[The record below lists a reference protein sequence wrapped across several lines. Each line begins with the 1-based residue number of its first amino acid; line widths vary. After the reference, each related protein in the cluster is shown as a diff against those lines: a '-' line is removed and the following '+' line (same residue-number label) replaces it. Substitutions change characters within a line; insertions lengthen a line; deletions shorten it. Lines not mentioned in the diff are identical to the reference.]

1 MAAVYRNLG
10 IEFMYPE
17 NWALSQSEG
26 SQLPLAVALESPDG
40 SLWMLHVCSSQTRE
54 SDLIE
59 GLIAEFSEQY
69 EDFEPAAASQDI
81 AGFHCH
87 GVDAHFYCLDFL
99 VTAQIRVVRTENYV
113 IGLVSQAESRQF
125 EKQSPVF
132 AAMLTSLL
140 GHCRKSGEQIPA
152 PAAEATRSG

>member
-17 NWALSQSEG
+17 NWTLSQSEG
-26 SQLPLAVALESPDG
+26 SELPLAIALESPEG
-40 SLWMLHVCSSQTRE
+40 SLWMLHVCHAATRE
-54 SDLIE
+54 ADLIE
-59 GLIAEFSEQY
+59 GLMSEFREQY
-69 EDFEPAAASQDI
+69 EDFEPTAASQDI
-81 AGFHCH
+81 VDYHCH

-99 VTAQIRVVRTENYV
+99 VTAQIRVVRTAQHV

-125 EKQSPVF
+125 DKQSPVF

-140 GHCRKSGEQIPA
+140 SNCRKSSESSSKVIPSTV
-152 PAAEATRSG
+152 EAN